1 MVKRQK
7 ESVRI
12 DEKAIRTMEH
22 VLSHGD
28 RVELIPVKN
37 GVKVIQVQRKEIKEN
52 RPDYGAAGHMV

>member
-7 ESVRI
+7 EPVRI
-12 DEKAIRTMEH
+12 DEKAIRSMEH

-37 GVKVIQVQRKEIKEN
+37 GVKVIRVLRKEVTLSTDQSGGSVRKS
-52 RPDYGAAGHMV
+52 

>member
-12 DEKAIRTMEH
+12 GEKAIRTMEH

-52 RPDYGAAGHMV
+52 RPG